1 MNKKGV
7 VMLNEEL
14 TEDWANTLGECGIN
28 SLGLH
33 SLYWHGGLD
42 AHLNWLLDE
51 DTQRLIEDCE
61 KKGFTVEHQLH
72 AVDWLLPR
80 SQFSQNPEWFRMNE
94 EGIRTNDWNF
104 CVSNEEALRFIS
116 NSAYKLA
123 LLLRQ
128 SSHEYYIWM
137 DDKENSFCHCPKCRG
152 YSGADQ
158 NMIVMKAVLKGLKR
172 YDSKAKLCF
181 LSYVDSLSVPTIAP
195 DKDMFLEFAPIG
207 RNHAVPLDGNDEANI
222 KNRKVLESML
232 KIFPPENT
240 EILEYFLDVSLF
252 CKWKRENAKELILDE
267 ARIRRDLAY
276 YKRLGVSGVTTFTV
290 YMDEKWRKE
299 YGDGAIRLYGQL
311 LGEYFD

>member
-51 DTQRLIEDCE
+51 DTQSLIEDCE

-172 YDSKAKLCF
+172 YDSVFCPMSIPFRYRRLRPIRICF
-181 LSYVDSLSVPTIAP
+181 WNLRLSAET
-195 DKDMFLEFAPIG
+195 M
-207 RNHAVPLDGNDEANI
+207 R
-222 KNRKVLESML
+222 
-232 KIFPPENT
+232 FPWT
-240 EILEYFLDVSLF
+240 
-252 CKWKRENAKELILDE
+252 
-267 ARIRRDLAY
+267 
-276 YKRLGVSGVTTFTV
+276 GTT
-290 YMDEKWRKE
+290 RQ
-299 YGDGAIRLYGQL
+299 I
-311 LGEYFD
+311 